1 MIMEDE
7 QMNGAN
13 DHSITLSA
21 TIAGK
26 KISIDCVGGDPAPS
40 LARGSGA
47 HHFTFTLQDSTGHN
61 VQFASLDTQDGWSSC
76 PPPGGDNSGQIS
88 GVQMQNGQPLP
99 RNASFTD
106 NNNNQGNNGVLDV
119 AYQWIFTCDDPT
131 ITVGSFDPII
141 KNGGSN

>member
-61 VQFASLDTQDGWSSC
+61 VQFASLDIRAAASLASLHGAIA
-76 PPPGGDNSGQIS
+76 PPTLARP
-88 GVQMQNGQPLP
+88 
-99 RNASFTD
+99 
-106 NNNNQGNNGVLDV
+106 
-119 AYQWIFTCDDPT
+119 
-131 ITVGSFDPII
+131 
-141 KNGGSN
+141 